1 MNRHD
6 DSAPGLS
13 RRRFLGAASS
23 LAVAAGVIGTGGAVA
38 AESLAKPR
46 AAARA
51 MSAVEPFYG
60 AHQGGIVTAQQTH
73 SLFAAFD
80 LETTARADVI
90 ALLKRWT
97 VAANRLSRGET
108 ARPLTAPKDAA
119 PLDGGSAEGLKAAR
133 LTVTFGFGPGLF
145 ISDGKDR
152 YGLASRR
159 PEALVDL
166 PKFNGDQLVAEKCGG
181 DLSIQV
187 CADDPQVAFHA
198 LRELLALADGVALI
212 KWMQSGFTSPPADG
226 GTARNLMGFK
236 DGTNNPS
243 TRSSETMNKV
253 VWVGDEGGWMKE
265 GSYLV
270 VRRIRISLEHWD
282 KTELGFQEEVVGRY
296 KANGAPLGKAHE
308 SDPLDL
314 EAVDKEGNP
323 VIPDN
328 AHARLSAAAEND
340 GAQILRRAYSYN
352 DGVGFYAERWPP
364 WRQGMMLD
372 AGLFFVAY
380 QRDPRSGFIKINKK
394 LATQDIMNQ
403 FTTHVGSAIFACPPG
418 ASEGSFIGAGLFEG
432 LDS

>member
-1 MNRHD
+1 MSTHD

-23 LAVAAGVIGTGGAVA
+23 LAVAAGVIGTGGVAA
-38 AESLAKPR
+38 AESLAKPK
-46 AAARA
+46 AGQAL
-51 MSAVEPFYG
+51 SAVEPFYG
-60 AHQGGIVTAQQTH
+60 LHQGGIVTPQQTH

-80 LETTARADVI
+80 LEATARADVI

-97 VAANRLSRGET
+97 IAANRMSHGET
-108 ARPLTAPKDAA
+108 AQPLTVPKDAA
-119 PLDGGSAEGLKAAR
+119 PLDGGSAEGLRPSR

-145 ISDGKDR
+145 VGSDGKDR

-212 KWMQSGFTSPPADG
+212 KWMQSGFTSPPAGG
-226 GTARNLMGFK
+226 GTTRNLMGFK

-243 TRSSETMNKV
+243 TRDGKMMDQV
-253 VWVGDEGGWMKE
+253 VWVGDEGGWMKA
-265 GSYLV
+265 GSYVV
-270 VRRIRISLEHWD
+270 VRRIRIALEHWD
-282 KTELGFQEEVVGRY
+282 KTELGFQEEVVGRD
-296 KANGAPLGKAHE
+296 KASGAPLGKTHE

-314 EAVDKEGNP
+314 EAQDKDGNS

-328 AHARLSAAAEND
+328 AHARLSAASEND

-403 FTTHVGSAIFACPPG
+403 FTTHVGSGIFACPPG

-432 LDS
+432 LES